1 MQAAAQ
7 TWSSI
12 GTVSEQRSARFMPS
26 LTDLAFLL
34 PAFLLFLKMSGTK
47 RLFSDGD
54 TGWHIRTGQWI
65 LEHHAVP
72 TQDIFSFTKAHQPW
86 FAWEWAWDVTF
97 AGIHKFW
104 GLVGVGF
111 ITVLLLSLSCALL
124 YALVAKTSGNNLVGF
139 AVTAFAFCGTTS
151 HWLARPHLFSWVF
164 FLLFLHLLRKAE
176 GGRTKALYWLP
187 GLTLIWTNT
196 HGSFFVG
203 IMLVLTTA
211 LGEAITAFWGKRES
225 PAAVY
230 VKCRPFLLCAAG
242 CLAVTFVNPYTWHL
256 HRHIFSYLMDGNL
269 LDKIQ
274 EYQSTSFHHGQAFF
288 FEGMLLV
295 GLAASFRCLQRW
307 QVTPALNILCWAH
320 LALLSVRNIPLFLMV
335 AAPAVACLLEE
346 VIRHCKGSRVVGRFF
361 ASIGDICDEIRPFER
376 IPRVHLTSALAIL
389 LLASLFAGGARGF
402 EGEFNA
408 DLFPIQAISVIAAS
422 PARRIFTYDQWA
434 DYLLY
439 RLYPA
444 KQVFIDGRSDFYGDE
459 IVMTSLHL
467 INARYDCFKQL
478 RRFAVDMVIVPPDA
492 PLSTVLKGRA
502 GWKLLFDDGKVL
514 VFQAA
519 QPGNVSAAGGKVE
532 RPTLA
537 GA

>member
-1 MQAAAQ
+1 
-7 TWSSI
+7 
-12 GTVSEQRSARFMPS
+12 
-26 LTDLAFLL
+26 
-34 PAFLLFLKMSGTK
+34 
-47 RLFSDGD
+47 
-54 TGWHIRTGQWI
+54 
-65 LEHHAVP
+65 
-72 TQDIFSFTKAHQPW
+72 
-86 FAWEWAWDVTF
+86 
-97 AGIHKFW
+97 
-104 GLVGVGF
+104 
-111 ITVLLLSLSCALL
+111 
-124 YALVAKTSGNNLVGF
+124 
-139 AVTAFAFCGTTS
+139 
-151 HWLARPHLFSWVF
+151 
-164 FLLFLHLLRKAE
+164 
-176 GGRTKALYWLP
+176 
-187 GLTLIWTNT
+187 
-196 HGSFFVG
+196 
-203 IMLVLTTA
+203 MLVLTTA

-225 PAAVY
+225 PAVVY

-242 CLAVTFVNPYTWHL
+242 CLAVTFVNPYAWHL